1 MNSNLRR
8 MHDGESRNPQ
18 SAGRKAASSE
28 HGDRAAD
35 LTRGIAHAVRNPL
48 SIIQLGIEFLNSHG
62 GLDRQSEEVLSD
74 MNDAIRRLDLI
85 IQELQNTTRTEALN
99 LQPGNVHE
107 VIEQALATLEPD
119 FVANRIEIT
128 KQFYE
133 KNAEWL
139 IDTGQIR
146 QVLVNILKNAAQ
158 AMPRGGELTVSTR
171 NDDGLRIEIRD
182 TGSGI
187 VDEDLNRVFD
197 PFFTTQARGDNA
209 GLGLSSSRNVVALH
223 GGSMKL
229 ENLPDGG
236 VSVVLSFETEKR
248 EEL

>member
-1 MNSNLRR
+1 MNSNLGR
-8 MHDGESRNPQ
+8 MHERETRDPEPASLKKPFSEDGD
-18 SAGRKAASSE
+18 K
-28 HGDRAAD
+28 AAD

-48 SIIQLGIEFLNSHG
+48 SIIQLGVDFLNSHG
-62 GLDRQSEEVLSD
+62 GLDEQSEEVLRD

-107 VIEQALATLEPD
+107 VIEQALATLAPD

-158 AMPRGGELTVSTR
+158 AMPRGGELTVLTR

-236 VSVVLSFETEKR
+236 VSVVLSFETKKR

>member
-1 MNSNLRR
+1 
-8 MHDGESRNPQ
+8 MHDQETRDPEPASL
-18 SAGRKAASSE
+18 KAPSSE
-28 HGDRAAD
+28 YGDKAAD

-48 SIIQLGIEFLNSHG
+48 SIIQLGVEFLNSHG
-62 GLDRQSEEVLSD
+62 GLDRQSKEVLRD
-74 MNDAIRRLDLI
+74 MNDAVRRLDLI

-158 AMPRGGELTVSTR
+158 AMPRGGKLNVSTR
-171 NDDGLRIEIRD
+171 NDDGLHIEIRD

>member
-1 MNSNLRR
+1 MDSNLER
-8 MHDGESRNPQ
+8 MRDRKSRDPQ
-18 SAGRKAASSE
+18 SAGRKPPSSE
-28 HGDRAAD
+28 NGDKAAD

-48 SIIQLGIEFLNSHG
+48 SIIQLGVEFLNSHG
-62 GLDRQSEEVLSD
+62 GLDEQSEEVLGD
-74 MNDAIRRLDLI
+74 MNEAIRRLDLI

-99 LQPGNVHE
+99 LQPGSIHD
-107 VIEQALATLEPD
+107 VIDEALATLEPD
-119 FVANRIEIT
+119 FVANRIEVT

-133 KNAEWL
+133 KNAQWL
-139 IDTGQIR
+139 IDAGQIR

-158 AMPRGGELTVSTR
+158 AMPRGGELTVVTR

-187 VDEDLNRVFD
+187 VEQDLNRVFD

-209 GLGLSSSRNVVALH
+209 GLGLSSSRNVVSLH
-223 GGSMKL
+223 GGRMKL

-248 EEL
+248 EDP

>member
-1 MNSNLRR
+1 MNSNLGR
-8 MHDGESRNPQ
+8 MHDRETRDPEPASL
-18 SAGRKAASSE
+18 KASSSKY
-28 HGDRAAD
+28 DDKAAD
-35 LTRGIAHAVRNPL
+35 LTKGIAHAVRNPL
-48 SIIQLGIEFLNSHG
+48 SIIQLGVEFLNSHG
-62 GLDRQSEEVLSD
+62 GLDRQSEEVLRD
-74 MNDAIRRLDLI
+74 MNDAVRRLDLI

-119 FVANRIEIT
+119 FVANRIEVT

-133 KNAEWL
+133 KHAEWL
-139 IDTGQIR
+139 IDAGQIR
-146 QVLVNILKNAAQ
+146 QVLVNILKNASQ
-158 AMPRGGELTVSTR
+158 AMPRGGELTVLTR
-171 NDDGLRIEIRD
+171 NDNGLRIEIRD

-197 PFFTTQARGDNA
+197 PFFTTQARVDNA
-209 GLGLSSSRNVVALH
+209 GLGLSSSRNVIALH
-223 GGSMKL
+223 GGSMQL

-248 EEL
+248 EDL

>member
-1 MNSNLRR
+1 MNSNLGR
-8 MHDGESRNPQ
+8 MHDGESRSPQ
-18 SAGRKAASSE
+18 SAGRKAPSSE
-28 HGDRAAD
+28 YGDNAAD

-48 SIIQLGIEFLNSHG
+48 SIIQLGVEFLNSHG
-62 GLDRQSEEVLSD
+62 GLDRQSEEVLKD

-99 LQPGNVHE
+99 LQPGNIHE
-107 VIEQALATLEPD
+107 VIEQALETLEPD
-119 FVANRIEIT
+119 FVANRIEVT

-133 KNAEWL
+133 KSAEWL
-139 IDTGQIR
+139 IDPGQMR
-146 QVLVNILKNAAQ
+146 QALVNILKNAAQ
-158 AMPRGGELTVSTR
+158 AMPRGGELTVLTR

-187 VDEDLNRVFD
+187 VDEHLNRVFD
-197 PFFTTQARGDNA
+197 PFFTTQTRGDNA

-229 ENLPDGG
+229 ENLADGG

-248 EEL
+248 EDI